1 MFFASSTRWILCG
14 LFALG
19 VREGFCQVQ
28 PITFSGPQVTDGWV
42 IDFSSYPQSIYGS
55 YPGMKMWT
63 QPMIA
68 NQPGSQGGTLTKVS
82 NGQGGGPYPGDHLY
96 FGGSSTN
103 PNTFGGTIKVSIHPL
118 SSVKKVV
125 LQVQITEAYGLDF
138 YQPGGAPVLLVNTAT
153 SVPTSSIDRTQHE
166 IIDRVDYT
174 GTLEDLYL
182 NTYRYEWDFSSM
194 QSPITSVEIQ
204 MSVVQHGQIYALQVD
219 QGGPATTVIAPPILK
234 IASVGPVIYQ
244 NGESSVEVTFE
255 GASGQNYVLERN
267 EGLGSSGWSSDGQAV
282 STGTGIFTYTLRAI
296 GDRRTAWQRQLFFRA
311 RRP

>member
-1 MFFASSTRWILCG
+1 VFFASSTRWILCG

-42 IDFSSYPQSIYGS
+42 IDFSSYLQSIYGGF
-55 YPGMKMWT
+55 PGTKTWP
-63 QPMIA
+63 QPMVA
-68 NQPGSQGGTLTKVS
+68 NAPGSQGGTLTKVA
-82 NGQGGGPYPGDHLY
+82 NGLGGGPYPGDHYLY
-96 FGGSSTN
+96 FGGYGTTTN
-103 PNTFGGTIKVSIHPL
+103 IFGGTIKL
-118 SSVKKVV
+118 SVTPIPSVKKIV
-125 LQVQITEAYGLDF
+125 LQVQICEAFGLDF
-138 YQPGGAPVLLVNTAT
+138 YSPGGAPALFVNSISPGAI
-153 SVPTSSIDRTQHE
+153 PTVTRTQHDFIE
-166 IIDRVDYT
+166 AGGQSVDP
-174 GTLEDLYL
+174 EYL
-182 NTYRYEWDFSSM
+182 NTYRYEWDVASVQQVISS
-194 QSPITSVEIQ
+194 IEIQ
-204 MSVVQHGQIYALQVD
+204 MSVVQHGQIFALQVD

-234 IASVGPVIYQ
+234 IVSVGPVIYQ

-267 EGLGSSGWSSDGQAV
+267 EGLGASGWSSDGQAV

>member
-1 MFFASSTRWILCG
+1 MFFASSSRWILCG

-42 IDFSSYPQSIYGS
+42 IDFSSYLQSIYGS

-68 NQPGSQGGTLTKVS
+68 NQPGSQGGTLTKIS

-103 PNTFGGTIKVSIHPL
+103 PNTFGGTIKVSVHPL

-153 SVPTSSIDRTQHE
+153 SVPTFLIDRTQHE
-166 IIDRVDYT
+166 MIDRVDYT

-182 NTYRYEWDFSSM
+182 NTYRYEWDFSSI
-194 QSPITSVEIQ
+194 QSAITSVEIQ

-219 QGGPATTVIAPPILK
+219 QGGAASNPAYPPPLK
-234 IASVGPVIYQ
+234 ILSIGPVVFQ
-244 NGESSVEVTFE
+244 DNASSVVVNFQGESGRS
-255 GASGQNYVLERN
+255 YVLDYN
-267 EGLGSSGWSSDGQAV
+267 EGLASSGWSSDGESV
-282 STGTGIFTYTLRAI
+282 STGTGVFFHTFRVS
-296 GDRRTAWQRQLFFRA
+296 GDHHIAWQRQLFFRA
-311 RRP
+311 RWP